1 VSLLASIP
9 SVTCSAVE
17 ADPNPLGPAHPVTR
31 EKIPIFFV
39 KLVLGWLRSL
49 LAGEG
54 GENERERRDVKAE
67 KELFWLRS
75 GPCGCSLVVGI
86 KRERRSFKRY
96 NFRHIS

>member
-39 KLVLGWLRSL
+39 KSWYGLVLGWFRSL

-54 GENERERRDVKAE
+54 GENERERERGGGY
-67 KELFWLRS
+67 KE
-75 GPCGCSLVVGI
+75 GEAVI
-86 KRERRSFKRY
+86 
-96 NFRHIS
+96 